1 LTEKVARRGFHLSRE
16 YAVDPLELL
25 YVREVMETQVLALA
39 ATSTLGET
47 MVAQHAAATQAQRLL
62 PVLDGNGSVVGVVTR
77 GDIRKRIDEEG
88 DDALRRSIS
97 ELTRAE
103 TMDVYP
109 DETLRVVVYR
119 MADKGLT
126 SMPVVD
132 RGTRRLLGIVSLD
145 DLLKARTRH
154 LEEER
159 RREQVLRFRYFSPG
173 GSSKLPGQVQSK
185 TGKLQEE
192 NGPL

>member
-62 PVLDGNGSVVGVVTR
+62 PVLDSHGSVVGVVTR
-77 GDIRKRIDEEG
+77 GDIRKRLDEEG
-88 DDALRRSIS
+88 EDALRRSIS

-103 TMDVYP
+103 TMDVYA

-126 SMPVVD
+126 SMPVVE
-132 RGTRRLLGIVSLD
+132 RGTGRLVGIVSLD

-173 GSSKLPGQVQSK
+173 GSAKLPDGGGASPPSP
-185 TGKLQEE
+185 E
-192 NGPL
+192 

>member
-1 LTEKVARRGFHLSRE
+1 
-16 YAVDPLELL
+16 
-25 YVREVMETQVLALA
+25 METDFLALPA
-39 ATSTLGET
+39 ASTLADT

-62 PVLDGNGSVVGVVTR
+62 PVVDGDGSVVGVVTR
-77 GDIRKRIDEEG
+77 GDIRKRMDEEG
-88 DDALRRSIS
+88 GGALQRSIS
-97 ELTRAE
+97 ELLRAE

-119 MADKGLT
+119 MAGKGIT
-126 SMPVVD
+126 SMPVVE

-159 RREQVLRFRYFSPG
+159 RREQVLRFRYFRPG
-173 GSSKLPGQVQSK
+173 EPSTKLP
-185 TGKLQEE
+185 EE
-192 NGPL
+192 GVALTTSEYVDLNISGR

>member
-1 LTEKVARRGFHLSRE
+1 
-16 YAVDPLELL
+16 
-25 YVREVMETQVLALA
+25 M
-39 ATSTLGET
+39 
-47 MVAQHAAATQAQRLL
+47 
-62 PVLDGNGSVVGVVTR
+62 
-77 GDIRKRIDEEG
+77 DEEG
-88 DDALRRSIS
+88 EGALQRGIS

-103 TMDVYP
+103 TLDVYP

-119 MADKGLT
+119 MADKGIT
-126 SMPVVD
+126 SMPVVE

-173 GSSKLPGQVQSK
+173 GPLTKLPAESVASTTSEDLDLK
-185 TGKLQEE
+185 ITGR
-192 NGPL
+192 

>member
-1 LTEKVARRGFHLSRE
+1 M
-16 YAVDPLELL
+16 D
-25 YVREVMETQVLALA
+25 
-39 ATSTLGET
+39 
-47 MVAQHAAATQAQRLL
+47 AQHAAATRAQRLL
-62 PVLDGNGSVVGVVTR
+62 PVVDGNGSVVGVVTR
-77 GDIRKRIDEEG
+77 GDIRKRLDEEG
-88 DDALRRSIS
+88 QGALQRGIS

-119 MADKGLT
+119 MADKGIT
-126 SMPVVD
+126 SMPVVE

-173 GSSKLPGQVQSK
+173 GSSKLPSGSVASP
-185 TGKLQEE
+185 TSPE
-192 NGPL
+192 